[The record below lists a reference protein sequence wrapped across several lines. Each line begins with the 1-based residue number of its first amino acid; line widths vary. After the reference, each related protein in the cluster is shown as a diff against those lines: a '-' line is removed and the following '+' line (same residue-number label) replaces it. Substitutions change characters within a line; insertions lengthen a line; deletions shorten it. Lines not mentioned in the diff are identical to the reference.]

1 MRSSLRHSSFA
12 AITICSLI
20 AVPDAAADTDADAA
34 SEGDKPLWEV
44 SLAGFSRYGPA
55 YPASDDYQTD
65 GSCNTLMVPENG
77 VLLVAPDVFEAF
89 RPCGATKSTC
99 NVITAAF
106 ADGQEIILYSPLASS
121 SDFASDTQMLL
132 GLFAQKDAIW
142 YAVGTHEQLRSFL
155 EQVRREKYQKIE
167 RFLPPNDPF
176 RYRNSPDSLPVS

>member
-1 MRSSLRHSSFA
+1 MRILIILMILLA
-12 AITICSLI
+12 VVGCS
-20 AVPDAAADTDADAA
+20 P
-34 SEGDKPLWEV
+34 KPSTKHFVLPI
-44 SLAGFSRYGPA
+44 GFSGVFKIEKVRGHT
-55 YPASDDYQTD
+55 DDYQTD